1 MAKFRIEFV
10 HEGEEETRTAEV
22 EFAPGFEELT
32 FSPQYLD
39 WEEQYF
45 IQHNE
50 QLIEPKAIVTL
61 EELDGYGVD
70 ANTVVWRDWGD
81 LDVATPEGERN
92 ARQLLRSFRP
102 AWDDV
107 GPGLDELL
115 EVLSPLEP
123 WERNL

>member
-1 MAKFRIEFV
+1 M
-10 HEGEEETRTAEV
+10 
-22 EFAPGFEELT
+22 
-32 FSPQYLD
+32 
-39 WEEQYF
+39 
-45 IQHNE
+45 
-50 QLIEPKAIVTL
+50 TL

-102 AWDDV
+102 VWDDV

>member
-10 HEGEEETRTAEV
+10 HKGEKETRTAEV
-22 EFAPGFEELT
+22 ELTPGFEELT

-39 WEEQYF
+39 WEEQYYD
-45 IQHNE
+45 QHNQ
-50 QLIEPKAIVTL
+50 QLIEPKAIVVL
-61 EELDGYGVD
+61 EELNGYGVD

-81 LDVATPEGERN
+81 LDATTPEGVRN

-102 AWDDV
+102 VWDDV

-115 EVLSPLEP
+115 EMLTPLEP
-123 WERNL
+123 WERSL